1 MPTFSD
7 IERGSMSDY
16 TKSSS
21 RQTQAHK
28 LPIAKSAI
36 RPRPTWVLGSYQL
49 CWQFKR
55 RQTCSGGQKC
65 TFAHGEN
72 ERIAWEEDRKKVKKK
87 VKNVKANDGSSLL
100 KDVRVA
106 FRGPANCRAPLT
118 IPGNGGKYRMCPKW
132 PEGKCKLD
140 KRCTLA
146 HGKEELKAWNEHLE
160 NINKRKKEESVKKN
174 ARQKNDLTAN
184 VPLPNDVPVKRLAPN
199 YKLDELVP
207 SVAGVTVSY
216 EPQELDV
223 SLQIPFNSE
232 GKMSH
237 SWTIRVNY
245 ESRGTGHVQDVV
257 LLPHHHKCYTLSSAK
272 FKCSVPSS
280 SGEPVEVKLPESY
293 VLRNDLHYALKPHL
307 PPWKGSY
314 ELEINVTFSTLVFGN
329 FAQVLVLD
337 FGRDSAHLAVK
348 MNVEVGSQEF
358 WQEYGEEKAKL
369 TLDWTLWDD
378 GSRKIVKFEPKQPLP
393 FNNYYLLDMY
403 KLPREDEMVPC
414 PLFDKGQGL
423 RPENYKNVM
432 HQLSFIEDFYIRKQI
447 ARFNVHQVPSQAAKR
462 VVKKEEV
469 LCAQEGW
476 LYGSFHV
483 ARPITPDDADG
494 RLMLRNLFRS
504 LGTVLLAKSEGDSV
518 IYEALVDSVEDSRVI
533 LKLSQ
538 RCCKE
543 LDLSDNSCVTVDIQ
557 FHINRL
563 AFCEMH
569 DNIDRLGR
577 EHFRILFPE
586 LGNSSSQQEIYP
598 LTWILDKKLND
609 DQKEIIRKI
618 AAPANDAPPLV
629 VFGPFGTGNTYTL
642 NQTIRRIAVNQDNR
656 VLICA
661 HSNSAADLHVLLL
674 DTYLKNPDSIRA
686 CKPLRIYTPLR
697 KLSTVSETVKEY
709 CLIADKGTSNQVFK
723 LPTRDD
729 VIGHRVVISTL
740 GMSRALFDMNLR
752 HGFFSHILIDEAA
765 QALETETLTPLTLA
779 GNKTKVDFTG
789 DHMQTSSPSLSQE
802 PVPVDKK
809 PKKDEL
815 ETKNHFPTFDA
826 KTAFEASGSPCRKK
840 SDQQVVNRAVNFG
853 GARPKQRQTSTVK
866 DDSRER
872 RLGGGN
878 SNAALNKKDKIV
890 KDRGYRQSNS
900 VSQFSVSL
908 PRQGHSTG
916 EALSLNDRS
925 SSCSSS
931 KQTDAAAKET
941 SRNAKNPK
949 SKQDESRHKSR
960 KGNEHFDFHGQR
972 GKVKSFER
980 HTSVEDTSRLQRPN
994 RCSIGKRRPTTAQM
1008 QAGYN
1013 HEVHS
1018 TPRHSIRGSL
1028 IIHDTRQ
1035 ARPRSPPT
1043 GVCDGNFQLC
1053 KWRKSG
1059 RVCKTGRFCIFAHSQ
1074 DELRFWMENHK
1085 KSNSEN
1091 TSTSTVQEP
1100 TSQRRERTADISG
1113 KEMVYSLPG
1122 VQISSDKP
1130 SAVQIIPRCVHKGDK
1145 YEWTV
1150 TLTFEIRDV
1159 GMLRGVDLT
1168 HRYHNCYRLTRVSG
1182 CLNGER
1188 DVFVKPNE
1196 RWSCTLPDLGVTSGQ
1211 VKIEV
1216 SVLFETKVSIPNRTF
1231 TQCLRFDFG
1240 TKKPYLLHGF
1250 NVDVAHKDTLD
1261 TISATREELK
1271 LDPEVWT
1278 ETSVEVVV
1286 SSRVAASV
1294 EETTY
1299 QLPSRI
1305 ENVVSA
1311 QVVEVNLT
1319 EENYQRA
1326 MHQLLF
1332 TEEIFMKKAIS
1343 RFILRS
1349 VPLQTKKSVR
1359 GKRSEMI
1366 FAEKGEL
1373 FGVLTFEE
1381 NGAPQPDY
1389 AAGRL
1394 LIRNIQTAWLRLA
1407 SSNSSKVCEALVE
1420 RADITGKTVVLKLS
1434 SRICSE
1440 LQLNND
1446 GEKILVDVQFQ
1457 LNRQPLCEMHAAID
1471 KLGLTQRN
1479 LLFPKPSTWQV
1490 THEEYKF
1497 SDRVPLDEGQRDVVS
1512 RILSTEC
1519 NPRPL
1524 VVFGPFG
1531 TGKTFTLHQA
1541 ICELVRRS
1549 ITRILL
1555 CTHTNSAADLH
1566 VELLNNYLTN
1576 DNGLR
1581 AAKPLRIYHVE
1592 RRLDADSKVAKNYTL
1607 IENGTYKLPTREDV
1621 IDHRV
1626 VITTLAVSKH
1636 LLDLQLNRGF
1646 FTHILV
1652 DEAAQAL
1659 EPEALTPLVLAGP
1672 NTKIVLTGDHMQ
1684 MKPEVYSHFARDW
1697 GLQCSLPERLFDH
1710 YYQMKPEVYRENVMF
1725 LTKNYR
1731 CHPEILQFPSDN
1743 FYGEGLIPCST
1754 EAAHPRLKPLMFFS
1768 VCGLEEARDNS
1779 YVNSAEASEIVKRV
1793 KELSD
1798 DWPVEWGEKDLS
1810 KIGVISA
1817 SYAQVKTIR
1826 MLLRRNEAEL
1836 RGVTV
1841 ESIYNIQGKE
1851 FRAVFISTVRT
1862 FLTCQRS
1869 NGGSGSD
1876 QQHYWEFL
1884 SDATLLNTAITRAK
1898 SLVAVVGEPVSLYT
1912 VGECRGNWRD
1922 YIRRCADR
1930 DALYGISYEELLQQV
1945 DAYLRGIPLNPQAA
1959 TFVPKGMAQIEK
1971 EVCNPIESV
1980 NRQNE
1985 ESENPKGLGKSKD
1998 REHEISDFPTG
2009 EQNMEKESS
2018 EDEDELDEGSE
2029 SEGDDPSIK
2038 DETTYQTE
2046 HHNGTL
2052 SQDTSDLWG
2061 TPNFFDKFCR
2071 ERYEDESVFPRYM
2084 DEIIK
2089 ALVEKCA
2096 EIKGRDA
2103 EYPSLE
2109 TAKLISGR
2117 RTSKAEKPRAQEKQ
2131 GAFSGV
2137 LSSTGYHVTH
2147 INGRKVAF
2155 LDVDLRLSKSSR
2167 TQRLTAQAP
2176 SRQNDYLD
2184 AEILEDLLR
2193 KQPAIYIPCNLRLG
2207 SESFRSAY
2215 GVVSD
2220 TKTPDIKVKGR
2231 IRGVFDMDRVVIE
2244 KKGSSKHFEPC
2255 FQGKIV
2261 GVLNHIISPHERQ
2274 YVCRVDPENPE
2285 CMFPINK
2292 SVPKIVTLRAKDVD
2306 GMPIYKE
2313 MHDGDD
2319 KKLRVKVMG
2328 FKTFCSGKY
2337 LFLVQYL
2344 QWRSDCSTPLGIIIG
2359 KLPQINTLEAGME
2372 ILFAEHGIRKPFDEE
2387 SKLEVR
2393 RKFPT
2398 NWSVPY
2404 EEYQTRQ
2411 KIEGAFTIDPE
2422 TSKDLDD
2429 ALTVEQIEGS
2439 VYRIG
2444 VHIADVSFFVEEGTA
2459 LDKDAF
2465 FRCTSYYPGHD
2476 YESVP
2481 MLPPELSGNHC
2492 SLLPGMDRLSV
2503 SVFLD
2508 LSDKGELVAEPTM
2521 KRTIVRSCCR
2531 LSYGDAQNIIDGQD
2545 CTTQRI
2551 PFDTAENIRSLSF
2564 LAQRRRFLRL
2574 RGASFDHWSN
2584 CDHDP
2589 ENFKAHEMV
2598 EEMMILANQQ
2608 VANRLFTE
2616 RPDVTPLRVQLPPKE
2631 HRLKEWTEKYGQ
2643 YMKYLLF
2650 IRGFYSEE
2658 TLTKMT
2664 REVKVSEA
2672 AEFKVQQSVW
2682 QEICDAEKANDQAKL
2697 QFLIC
2702 NESHH
2707 PQLVVANCEF
2717 RRLQPKAQYACSVDQ
2732 RDEKNVHFSM
2742 GMSHYTHFTSPIR
2755 RFIDIQVHR
2764 ILLGLIQESHGS
2776 EKISKDQVGKVCRRS
2791 TFAQENS
2798 RKFDKGCKKVQVAA
2812 KLKVRSQK
2820 TKAVLSLIE
2829 NNSIC
2834 LEILDQEYNQLSAN
2848 QRRIKLSKL
2857 KPIDTVVNKDLTE
2870 IELTWKQRLYV
2881 APQKRSWDGSQTKSE
2896 KDEVNNLL
2904 ANGMGEKKNVLD
2916 LPVTNWLQI
2925 LRAVQEE
2932 NFKELRKLI
2941 RKTDADC
2948 VLRQR
2953 AQQRGFNHKKAETK
2967 DSIAFF
2973 YEMRL
2978 ALRKFDVVNVQ
2989 LTAQMKDGVL
2999 HPEVQLFMVSPNFH
3013 ICIEHQNY
3021 PKHCFAT
3028 TSRSKASKRRYESV
3042 EHYIRAWEPV
3052 LAMEAATGAV
3062 EENDKFTIHNLELQW
3077 TKHSG
3082 AKVEVSFSL
3091 PKEYC
3096 SDGQIE
3102 FYDGDFVCVRVC
3114 KDQYMT
3120 HSEHLIAGPESTSDV
3135 SEYEPTLP
3143 APKDYSFQES
3153 SDDCS
3158 SYWVGHCVIQD
3169 VTKSKDEPDILEVKM
3184 DLHRSSSDFPEGLV
3198 TEGCNRCTVN
3208 VIHRSLPHRRM
3219 LSALK
3224 DCLLDSSQLV
3234 KSICMGFDPP
3244 QEKFDKPP
3252 SSSLSIVK
3260 EHPSCG
3266 LKPLN
3271 QYQEKAVRDALAKP
3285 FTLVQGPPGTGK
3297 TVTGVHIAYW
3307 FAKRN
3312 MQLRA
3317 QDEECHHLA
3326 VDSNS
3331 SQHTKRLAPPQV
3343 IYCGPSNKSVDV
3355 VAHKMLKI
3363 PGIKILRVYGVLK
3376 EQAEFPIPNKHKL
3389 LRHPTDDEA
3398 QEKDEELEAV
3408 SLHHV
3413 IRRDGCPFA
3422 DKLREFERG
3431 FKDDRINGVKTSHS
3445 DVKVYRK
3452 LIGEA
3457 EKWALQRVHIVLCT
3471 CVAAGR
3477 PKIATS
3483 CNIQQCIVDE
3493 CGMCLEPESLV
3504 PMTCSEAR
3512 QVVLIGD
3519 HKQLQP
3525 VIQDKMA
3532 ETLGLNISMFER
3544 LSERALMLEL
3554 QYRMHDKICRFPS
3567 TYFYDEKLKT
3577 DPSVPASVPLKSF
3590 WPENSSPMAFCHV
3603 EGEEEA
3609 SAIKTSQS
3617 NEQSK
3622 ANMKEVRKV
3631 VHVARLFSRRGVRP
3645 ADVVVLTPYREQKNR
3660 ISTALKRE
3668 GMCKQILVTT
3678 IAKSQ
3683 GSEWDYVILSLVRSG
3698 KTDDLDP
3705 EPSKHWLSEHLGFLT
3720 DEHQMNVGLTRAR
3733 KGLCIIGNKHLLKHH
3748 PMWEKLLTFYEEKKC
3763 LVEESHWPKN

>member
-1 MPTFSD
+1 MSDERRLTTQRSSRNHQEERLTSQEFAEAEEYPTFLFITHLGKLSFESGNFDNAIAHFSKALDVLDNISNEARAFDCRWPRVRTLLSRAVSFNRVGLLEQSIEDCREAIDCSREIGFENGSRTGVQVMMEAMISYERAGD
-7 IERGSMSDY
+7 IGSAFKLAVSLKTLDFKEVKSHLYRLREKLNHFFECSANRALSEGLLLELMSSGTELFCKERY
-16 TKSSS
+16 AEAAEYFT
-21 RQTQAHK
+21 
-28 LPIAKSAI
+28 
-36 RPRPTWVLGSYQL
+36 
-49 CWQFKR
+49 
-55 RQTCSGGQKC
+55 
-65 TFAHGEN
+65 E
-72 ERIAWEEDRKKVKKK
+72 
-87 VKNVKANDGSSLL
+87 
-100 KDVRVA
+100 
-106 FRGPANCRAPLT
+106 
-118 IPGNGGKYRMCPKW
+118 
-132 PEGKCKLD
+132 
-140 KRCTLA
+140 
-146 HGKEELKAWNEHLE
+146 
-160 NINKRKKEESVKKN
+160 
-174 ARQKNDLTAN
+174 
-184 VPLPNDVPVKRLAPN
+184 VKRLAP
-199 YKLDELVP
+199 
-207 SVAGVTVSY
+207 G
-216 EPQELDV
+216 
-223 SLQIPFNSE
+223 LQIKVPLKAHLHLAMCFEKRNDYDNAIESCRAVLDQDSE
-232 GKMSH
+232 NEDAMEILARLNAITQENGIK
-237 SWTIRVNY
+237 
-245 ESRGTGHVQDVV
+245 
-257 LLPHHHKCYTLSSAK
+257 K
-272 FKCSVPSS
+272 FK
-280 SGEPVEVKLPESY
+280 KKKK
-293 VLRNDLHYALKPHL
+293 RN
-307 PPWKGSY
+307 
-314 ELEINVTFSTLVFGN
+314 
-329 FAQVLVLD
+329 
-337 FGRDSAHLAVK
+337 
-348 MNVEVGSQEF
+348 
-358 WQEYGEEKAKL
+358 
-369 TLDWTLWDD
+369 
-378 GSRKIVKFEPKQPLP
+378 
-393 FNNYYLLDMY
+393 
-403 KLPREDEMVPC
+403 
-414 PLFDKGQGL
+414 
-423 RPENYKNVM
+423 
-432 HQLSFIEDFYIRKQI
+432 
-447 ARFNVHQVPSQAAKR
+447 
-462 VVKKEEV
+462 KK
-469 LCAQEGW
+469 
-476 LYGSFHV
+476 
-483 ARPITPDDADG
+483 
-494 RLMLRNLFRS
+494 
-504 LGTVLLAKSEGDSV
+504 
-518 IYEALVDSVEDSRVI
+518 
-533 LKLSQ
+533 
-538 RCCKE
+538 
-543 LDLSDNSCVTVDIQ
+543 
-557 FHINRL
+557 
-563 AFCEMH
+563 
-569 DNIDRLGR
+569 
-577 EHFRILFPE
+577 
-586 LGNSSSQQEIYP
+586 
-598 LTWILDKKLND
+598 
-609 DQKEIIRKI
+609 
-618 AAPANDAPPLV
+618 
-629 VFGPFGTGNTYTL
+629 
-642 NQTIRRIAVNQDNR
+642 
-656 VLICA
+656 
-661 HSNSAADLHVLLL
+661 
-674 DTYLKNPDSIRA
+674 
-686 CKPLRIYTPLR
+686 
-697 KLSTVSETVKEY
+697 
-709 CLIADKGTSNQVFK
+709 
-723 LPTRDD
+723 
-729 VIGHRVVISTL
+729 
-740 GMSRALFDMNLR
+740 
-752 HGFFSHILIDEAA
+752 
-765 QALETETLTPLTLA
+765 
-779 GNKTKVDFTG
+779 
-789 DHMQTSSPSLSQE
+789 TSSPTPSQE

-809 PKKDEL
+809 PPMNKKQRKMEEQRQRKEQEKTNKEIMDKIGKDTERQQQLQAKKKDEL
-815 ETKNHFPTFDA
+815 EAKNLFPTLDA
-826 KTAFEASGSPCRKK
+826 KTAFEASGCPSRKK
-840 SDQQVVNRAVNFG
+840 SDQEAVNRVVNFG
-853 GARPKQRQTSTVK
+853 GARPKQRQTSTASYQSVK
-866 DDSRER
+866 DDFREQRLEGAVAVNFDGARPKQRQTSTASNSVKDDPGER

-878 SNAALNKKDKIV
+878 TTTARNKKDEIV
-890 KDRGYRQSNS
+890 KDRGSRQSHS
-900 VSQFSVSL
+900 LSSLVSL
-908 PRQGHSTG
+908 RSKGHSTG
-916 EALSLNDRS
+916 EELSLRDRS

-931 KQTDAAAKET
+931 KQTAAAPKET
-941 SRNAKNPK
+941 EHSWTLVSSRNSTNPK
-949 SKQDESRHKSR
+949 SKQDESPNKSR
-960 KGNEHFDFHGQR
+960 KANEQFDFTCQR
-972 GKVKSFER
+972 GKVERFER
-980 HTSVEDTSRLQRPN
+980 FSNVEGTSRFQRSSTSEIVYRPFGITGQEDETLN
-994 RCSIGKRRPTTAQM
+994 GNPKMEAASNSKSTSCTLDKLPKGVVRVCEHFVHTNKTPSKPPYSCLSCSRQSKFLHGIWQNSKKKWQVMRPYPREVSLETPFEICWRYRRGEKCGQSCTFAHGEEELTTWTTQRQSDRCSIGKRRPTTSQM

-1018 TPRHSIRGSL
+1018 RPCHNIRGSL

-1035 ARPRSPPT
+1035 ARPRSPPI
-1043 GVCDGNFQLC
+1043 GVYDGNFQLC
-1053 KWRKSG
+1053 KWWKSA
-1059 RVCKTGRFCIFAHSQ
+1059 RVCKTGRFCTFAHGQ
-1074 DELRFWMENHK
+1074 EELRSWKEGHK

-1091 TSTSTVQEP
+1091 ALPIRMQEP
-1100 TSQRRERTADISG
+1100 TSQRRERTADISE

-1122 VQISSDKP
+1122 VQVSSDKP
-1130 SAVQIIPRCVHKGDK
+1130 PTVQIIPRDQRGDK

-1150 TLTFEIRDV
+1150 TLEFEIRDV
-1159 GMLRGVDLT
+1159 GMLKRVDLT

-1182 CLNGER
+1182 CLNGTCG
-1188 DVFVKPNE
+1188 VFVEPYE
-1196 RWSCTLPDLGVTSGQ
+1196 RWSCTLPDHGVTSGKA
-1211 VKIEV
+1211 KIEV
-1216 SVLFETKVSIPNRTF
+1216 SVLFENQISTLNRTF

-1240 TKKPYLLHGF
+1240 KKPYLLYGF
-1250 NVDVAHKDTLD
+1250 NVDVARKDALD

-1278 ETSVEVVV
+1278 ETSVEVAV
-1286 SSRVAASV
+1286 SSRIAASV
-1294 EETTY
+1294 EERTY

-1311 QVVEVNLT
+1311 QVVEVSLT

-1332 TEEIFMKKAIS
+1332 TEELFMKKAIS
-1343 RFILRS
+1343 RFILRC
-1349 VPLQTKKSVR
+1349 VPLQTQKSVL
-1359 GKRSEMI
+1359 GKRSEVI
-1366 FAEKGEL
+1366 FAEQGEL

-1407 SSNSSKVCEALVE
+1407 SSNSSKVCEALVQTV
-1420 RADITGKTVVLKLS
+1420 DITGKTVVLKLS

-1446 GEKILVDVQFQ
+1446 GGKILVDVQFQ
-1457 LNRQPLCEMHAAID
+1457 LNRQPLCEWHAAID
-1471 KLGLTQRN
+1471 KLGPTQRN

-1541 ICELVRRS
+1541 IRELVRRS

-1566 VELLNNYLTN
+1566 VELLDNYLTN

-1626 VITTLAVSKH
+1626 VITTLGMSKH

-1798 DWPVEWGEKDLS
+1798 DWPVEWGEKELS

-1817 SYAQVKTIR
+1817 SSAQVKIIR
-1826 MLLRRNEAEL
+1826 MLLRRNDAEL
-1836 RGVTV
+1836 GRVTV

-1862 FLTCQRS
+1862 FLTCQIA

-1876 QQHYWEFL
+1876 HYWEFL

-1898 SLVAVVGEPVSLYT
+1898 SLVAVVGEPVSLCI

-1930 DALYGISYEELLQQV
+1930 ESLYGISYEELRQQV
-1945 DAYLRGIPLNPQAA
+1945 DASLRGISLNPQAA
-1959 TFVPKGMAQIEK
+1959 SFVPKGMAEVGK
-1971 EVCNPIESV
+1971 EVCKPIDEYV
-1980 NRQNE
+1980 NRQDE
-1985 ESENPKGLGKSKD
+1985 ENENPKGREKSKD
-1998 REHEISDFPTG
+1998 RKHEISDFPTG
-2009 EQNMEKESS
+2009 EETMEKESS
-2018 EDEDELDEGSE
+2018 EDEDELDEESE
-2029 SEGDDPSIK
+2029 SEGDDPSIR
-2038 DETTYQTE
+2038 DDTTYQAE
-2046 HHNGTL
+2046 RQNVTL
-2052 SQDTSDLWG
+2052 SQDTSENWD
-2061 TPNFFDKFCR
+2061 TPNFFHKFRR
-2071 ERYEDESVFPRYM
+2071 EHFEDASVFPRYM

-2109 TAKLISGR
+2109 TAKRISGGK
-2117 RTSKAEKPRAQEKQ
+2117 TSKA
-2131 GAFSGV
+2131 FSGD
-2137 LSSTGYHVTH
+2137 LSSVGYQFSH

-2155 LDVDLRLSKSSR
+2155 LDDDQENTKSSR
-2167 TQRLTAQAP
+2167 TQRLTALAP

-2193 KQPAIYIPCNLRLG
+2193 KQPDIYITCNLRLG

-2231 IRGVFDMDRVVIE
+2231 IRGVFDMDRVVIK
-2244 KKGSSKHFEPC
+2244 KKGSSKVFEPC
-2255 FQGKIV
+2255 PQGEIV

-2285 CMFPINK
+2285 CILPINK
-2292 SVPKIVTLRAKDVD
+2292 SVPRIVTLRAKDVN
-2306 GMPIYKE
+2306 GMPIYKK
-2313 MHDGDD
+2313 MRDGDD
-2319 KKLRVKVMG
+2319 DKLRVDVMG
-2328 FKTFCSGKY
+2328 FEKFCSGKY

-2344 QWRSDCSTPLGIIIG
+2344 QWRSDCSSPLGIIIG
-2359 KLPQINTLEAGME
+2359 KLPQINTLEASME
-2372 ILFAEHGIRKPFDEE
+2372 ILFAEHGIRKPFNEE

-2393 RKFPT
+2393 RKFPK
-2398 NWSVPY
+2398 NWSVPD

-2429 ALTVEQIEGS
+2429 ALTVEKIEGS
-2439 VYRIG
+2439 VCRIG

-2481 MLPPELSGNHC
+2481 MLPPELSENHC
-2492 SLLPGMDRLSV
+2492 SLLPDMDRLSV

-2508 LSDKGELVAEPTM
+2508 LSDEGELVAEP
-2521 KRTIVRSCCR
+2521 KIERTIVRSCCR
-2531 LSYGDAQNIIDGQD
+2531 LSYGDAQKIIDGQD
-2545 CTTQRI
+2545 CFTQQI
-2551 PFDTAENIRSLSF
+2551 PFNTAENIRLLSF
-2564 LAQRRRFLRL
+2564 LAQRRRLLRL

-2598 EEMMILANQQ
+2598 QEMMILANQQ

-2616 RPDVTPLRVQLPPKE
+2616 FPDVTPLRVQLPPKE
-2631 HRLKEWTEKYGQ
+2631 HRLKEWTEKYG
-2643 YMKYLLF
+2643 KYVKYSLL

-2658 TLTKMT
+2658 TLKKMT
-2664 REVKVSEA
+2664 KDIKVSEA
-2672 AEFKVQQSVW
+2672 TEFKVQQSVW
-2682 QEICDAEKANDQAKL
+2682 HEICDAEKANDQARL

-2717 RRLQPKAQYACSVDQ
+2717 RRLQPKAQYACSEDQ
-2732 RDEKNVHFSM
+2732 RQENNVHFSM
-2742 GMSHYTHFTSPIR
+2742 GMSHYTNFTSPIR
-2755 RFIDIQVHR
+2755 RYIDIQGHR
-2764 ILLGLIQESHGS
+2764 ILLGLIQGSHGS
-2776 EKISKDQVGKVCRRS
+2776 EKVSKDQVGKVCRRS

-2829 NNSIC
+2829 DHSIC
-2834 LEILDQEYNQLSAN
+2834 LEILDQEYNQLSGN
-2848 QRRIKLSKL
+2848 QRRIKLSSL
-2857 KPIDTVVNKDLTE
+2857 KPFDRGVNKDLTE
-2870 IELTWKQRLYV
+2870 IKFTWKQRLYV
-2881 APQKRSWDGSQTKSE
+2881 APKKGSRDGSQRKSE
-2896 KDEVNNLL
+2896 KDEVKNLL
-2904 ANGMGEKKNVLD
+2904 VNGMGEKEDVLD
-2916 LPVTNWLQI
+2916 LPGRNWLQI
-2925 LRAVQEE
+2925 LRAVQEG
-2932 NFKELRKLI
+2932 NSKELGKLI

-2948 VLRQR
+2948 MMRQR
-2953 AQQRGFNHKKAETK
+2953 AQQRGFNPKTAETK
-2967 DSIAFF
+2967 DNMDFF
-2973 YEMRL
+2973 YDMRL
-2978 ALRKFDVVNVQ
+2978 VFRRFDVINVQ
-2989 LTAQMKDGVL
+2989 LTAQMNRGVL
-2999 HPEVQLFMVSPNFH
+2999 HPEVQLFMVNPNFH

-3021 PKHCFAT
+3021 PKDCFAT
-3028 TSRSKASKRRYESV
+3028 TSRSKASRKKYSSV
-3042 EHYIRAWEPV
+3042 EQYIRAWEPV

-3062 EENDKFTIHNLELQW
+3062 EESDEFTIFNLELHW
-3077 TKHSG
+3077 TKHSE
-3082 AKVEVSFSL
+3082 AEIEVSFRL
-3091 PKEYC
+3091 PEEYC
-3096 SDGQIE
+3096 AAGQIE

-3114 KDQYMT
+3114 KDQCVT
-3120 HSEHLIAGPESTSDV
+3120 HTEHLIGGPQSSSDV
-3135 SEYEPTLP
+3135 LKHEPALR
-3143 APKDYSFQES
+3143 APKNYYYRES
-3153 SDDCS
+3153 SDNFS
-3158 SYWVGHCVIQD
+3158 SFWVGHCIIRNVS
-3169 VTKSKDEPDILEVKM
+3169 KSKNEPDTLEVKM
-3184 DLHRSSSDFPEGLV
+3184 DLHQSSSDFPEGLV
-3198 TEGCNRCTVN
+3198 TGGGKCCMIN
-3208 VIHRSLPHRRM
+3208 VIHRSIPHRRM

-3224 DCLLDSSQLV
+3224 HGLLKASQLV
-3234 KSICMGFDPP
+3234 QSICMGSDPP
-3244 QEKFDKPP
+3244 QGNFDNPP

-3260 EHPSCG
+3260 KHPFCG

-3271 QYQEKAVRDALAKP
+3271 QYQEKAVRDALTKP

-3307 FAKRN
+3307 FTKRN

-3317 QDEECHHLA
+3317 QVGECNDLA

-3363 PGIKILRVYGVLK
+3363 PGIKILRVYGDVK
-3376 EQAEFPIPNKHKL
+3376 EQAEFPIPNKRKP
-3389 LRHPTDDEA
+3389 LRISTEDDA
-3398 QEKDEELEAV
+3398 QEIDEELKAV

-3422 DKLREFERG
+3422 GQLRELERG
-3431 FKDDRINGVKTSHS
+3431 FNDDRMNGVKTSNS
-3445 DVKVYRK
+3445 KVEEYRT

-3471 CVAAGR
+3471 CAAAGGPR
-3477 PKIATS
+3477 IATS

-3504 PMTCSEAR
+3504 PMACSGAR

-3525 VIQDKMA
+3525 VIQDQVAK
-3532 ETLGLNISMFER
+3532 TLGLSVSMFER
-3544 LSERALMLEL
+3544 LSGKALMLEL

-3567 TYFYDEKLKT
+3567 TYFYGKKLKT
-3577 DPSVPASVPLKSF
+3577 DRSVPNSVPLQSF

-3617 NEQSK
+3617 NAHSK

-3631 VHVARLFSRRGVRP
+3631 VQVARLFARKGVRP
-3645 ADVVVLTPYREQKNR
+3645 ADVVILTPYREQQNR
-3660 ISTALKRE
+3660 ISTALRKE
-3668 GMCKQILVTT
+3668 GMCKNILVTT
-3678 IAKSQ
+3678 IVKSQ

-3705 EPSKHWLSEHLGFLT
+3705 EPSKHWLREHLGFLT